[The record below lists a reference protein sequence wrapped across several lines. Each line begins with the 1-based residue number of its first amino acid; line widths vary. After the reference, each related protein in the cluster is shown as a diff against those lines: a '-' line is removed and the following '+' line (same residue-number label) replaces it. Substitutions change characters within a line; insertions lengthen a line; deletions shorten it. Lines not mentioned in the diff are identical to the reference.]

1 MKSQVTWA
9 SGKKGF
15 SGLRKGIEE
24 AMIRDKVSGVQTRAQ
39 G

>member
-9 SGKKGF
+9 SEKKGF
-15 SGLRKGIEE
+15 SELRKGIEE